1 MYIVDELYHCG
12 SYITKIQLLFSKMK
26 VIIQSTSQARCP
38 LQDLTQGLIL

>member
-1 MYIVDELYHCG
+1 MYIVDELYHF
-12 SYITKIQLLFSKMK
+12 ITKIQLLFSKMK